1 MRATESENSLS
12 GRENSLIKLWTY
24 TNRKESSTST
34 IPCIPDVGKPLSKD
48 VKPREDESSRL
59 SSIFNREEP
68 SISAVPC
75 SLEELKGLESEI
87 DIGGRKI
94 DGKKENTK
102 IQGVFSK
109 VCQSNDV
116 GNSLE
121 PSLEWTSRNAAQS
134 RDEADEAIRCKQRV
148 DMQQSLEQEPAAFS
162 EKLEVAEGETLYPSD
177 VIKICASTLPKKKKR
192 QVRPLPHGVL
202 QALGDGPLG
211 QAHEDICGP
220 KGCGKF
226 YNGCSQS
233 LSDSQT
239 GPSSKA
245 HMRASVSRVGGLW
258 AKFLGPKKLFF
269 SRKGPRHS
277 FRVKKGWTK
286 VVPLRCSRLT
296 LNLESTSP

>member
-1 MRATESENSLS
+1 MNTFINIKDLIVLPPLTKTQHDDSVKNYHQQNQEELICHNQLKGDGKKIEVYATQDGLPCNFDVLKVEEL
-12 GRENSLIKLWTY
+12 
-24 TNRKESSTST
+24 RKESSTST

-192 QVRPLPHGVL
+192 
-202 QALGDGPLG
+202 
-211 QAHEDICGP
+211 
-220 KGCGKF
+220 
-226 YNGCSQS
+226 
-233 LSDSQT
+233 
-239 GPSSKA
+239 
-245 HMRASVSRVGGLW
+245 
-258 AKFLGPKKLFF
+258 
-269 SRKGPRHS
+269 
-277 FRVKKGWTK
+277 
-286 VVPLRCSRLT
+286 
-296 LNLESTSP
+296 